1 MVSKIEC
8 RQAQEAFAVSIQDI
22 ILFIINGYKSFFNMF
37 SRKLNKI
44 CFFLNL
50 ELMSLLKTI
59 YLYFVILFQSLLLIY
74 YNSIECRLC

>member
-8 RQAQEAFAVSIQDI
+8 HQAQEAFAVGIQDI

-44 CFFLNL
+44 CFFL
-50 ELMSLLKTI
+50 I
-59 YLYFVILFQSLLLIY
+59 
-74 YNSIECRLC
+74 